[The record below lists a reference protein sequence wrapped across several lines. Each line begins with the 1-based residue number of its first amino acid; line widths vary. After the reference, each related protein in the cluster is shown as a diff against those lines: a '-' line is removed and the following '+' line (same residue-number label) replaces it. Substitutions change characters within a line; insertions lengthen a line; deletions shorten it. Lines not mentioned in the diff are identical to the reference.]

1 MIKKKGAPLFIETK
15 ADLPSQVQ
23 ERMEI
28 AKKEK
33 DAMGTTTGS
42 KKGGLMPS
50 EPD

>member
-1 MIKKKGAPLFIETK
+1 
-15 ADLPSQVQ
+15 
-23 ERMEI
+23 MEI

>member
-1 MIKKKGAPLFIETK
+1 
-15 ADLPSQVQ
+15 
-23 ERMEI
+23 MEI
-28 AKKEK
+28 AKKGK